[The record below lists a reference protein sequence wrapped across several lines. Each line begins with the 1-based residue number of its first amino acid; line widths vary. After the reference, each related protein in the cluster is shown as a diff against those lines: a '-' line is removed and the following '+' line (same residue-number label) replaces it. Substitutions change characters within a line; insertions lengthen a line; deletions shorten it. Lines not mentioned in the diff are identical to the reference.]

1 MSKEIT
7 IHSQI
12 TGAVAQVNVQIG
24 SQVAVDDVLILI
36 EAMKME
42 IPVASSVLGKVSKI
56 NVKEGDA
63 VSEGEI
69 LIVLEVD

>member
-1 MSKEIT
+1 MSREIA
-7 IHSQI
+7 IHSEI
-12 TGAVAQVNVQIG
+12 TGAVAQVSVQVG
-24 SQVAVDDVLILI
+24 SQVAVDDVLVMI

-42 IPVASSVLGKVSKI
+42 IPVASPVLGKVSKI
-56 NVKEGDA
+56 NVKEGDT